1 MSAIVSK
8 APLILLYKFGGVFF
22 MEFKGIRENI
32 GNYFLFLLFMIWALF
47 AIMLVVDGVG
57 VYKNTK
63 EKATKKVYTVDD
75 FDEKQNLIIANGVA
89 INKVKSVKM
98 IQGVDGTRNGYYIS
112 SDRVFYIN
120 TSLTLVILKS
130 FAWIISSFV
139 ILGVLLLSK
148 RKKIW
153 VLLFSEVCL
162 GIYLLV
168 YWLYMGV
175 FIYIQLALMSVLVLA
190 YLFFRLRRGSVLK

>member
-1 MSAIVSK
+1 
-8 APLILLYKFGGVFF
+8 
-22 MEFKGIRENI
+22 
-32 GNYFLFLLFMIWALF
+32 MIWALF